1 MMVKEFLEH
10 YSFAVYMHK
19 ETAMVEL
26 TELSEARQKIQELRE
41 KMLVLKEHL

>member
-1 MMVKEFLEH
+1 LAAAAADSTNKGLSGE
-10 YSFAVYMHK
+10 K

-26 TELSEARQKIQELRE
+26 TEISEARQKIQELKE